1 VSVQVKWKSGMKNWH
16 FFTNISPCFDTV
28 QDTAIVTVQ
37 DRDIFTME
45 DFKVTMFLRSQVENG
60 TR

>member
-1 VSVQVKWKSGMKNWH
+1 MSVQVKWKSGMKNWH
-16 FFTNISPCFDTV
+16 FFTNISPCFDMV

-45 DFKVTMFLRSQVENG
+45 DAWELVCEEWCHF
-60 TR
+60 